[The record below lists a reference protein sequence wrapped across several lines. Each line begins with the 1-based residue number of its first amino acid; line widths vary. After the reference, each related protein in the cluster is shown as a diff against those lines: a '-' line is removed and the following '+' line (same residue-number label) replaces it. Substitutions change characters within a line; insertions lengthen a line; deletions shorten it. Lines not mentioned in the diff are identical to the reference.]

1 MDRES
6 QLIRLCTTILENATP
21 VVPDLAESVLVN
33 QEQYNNL
40 INTITNH
47 HVAFVF
53 CLSLK
58 KYLKNSRNGLVGPKT
73 IVLSLERRNC
83 DSQVEVI
90 RIAEGT

>member
-6 QLIRLCTTILENATP
+6 QLIRLCTSVLENATP

-40 INTITNH
+40 VNTITNH

-53 CLSLK
+53 CLSVK
-58 KYLKNSRNGLVGPKT
+58 RYLKSSRNGLVGPQA
-73 IVLSLERRNC
+73 IVLDLERRNC
-83 DSQVEVI
+83 DDQVEVI